1 MKDAAAAIIAD
12 VAAVITVDVVMETAC
27 LEILPAAVFS
37 GSSALCAF
45 VEIMAAVITAVVME
59 MIPAGSLLY
68 CFFFAVDAEIMVVAA
83 ELSHGAEV
91 NSSAFSYA
99 LFLSVRLWKYQK
111 LLAFSGAFSC
121 IPDQFHKKHC
131 HPVQVFLSYYPCNSS
146 F

>member
-1 MKDAAAAIIAD
+1 MKDVAAAITAD
-12 VAAVITVDVVMETAC
+12 VAAAITVDVAMETAC

-59 MIPAGSLLY
+59 MIPAGSLLC
-68 CFFFAVDAEIMVVAA
+68 CFCFAVDAEIMAA
-83 ELSHGAEV
+83 AAKLCHGAEV

-111 LLAFSGAFSC
+111 LFAFSC
-121 IPDQFHKKHC
+121 AFSCSPDQFHKKHC
-131 HPVQVFLSYYPCNSS
+131 HPV
-146 F
+146 